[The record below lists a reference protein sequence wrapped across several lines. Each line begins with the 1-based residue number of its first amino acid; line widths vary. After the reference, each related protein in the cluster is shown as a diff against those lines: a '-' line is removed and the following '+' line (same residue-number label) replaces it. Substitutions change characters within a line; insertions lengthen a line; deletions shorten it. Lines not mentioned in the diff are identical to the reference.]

1 MAVKA
6 EVHWRGVSVEQY
18 EAARARVNW
27 EGSPPDGG
35 IFHVCCVDGADLR
48 ITDVWESPDQMQAF
62 VESRLMPA
70 VKELGIESEPE
81 VTITDAHAVF
91 TPALSTA

>member
-1 MAVKA
+1 
-6 EVHWRGVSVEQY
+6 
-18 EAARARVNW
+18 
-27 EGSPPDGG
+27 
-35 IFHVCCVDGADLR
+35 
-48 ITDVWESPDQMQAF
+48 MQAF